1 MLDPL
6 QGCLAHVCEPVLQ
19 HLHARGQRLL
29 LVHLHAANRCGC
41 GCRWSVDSQRLVGTC
56 GLARSARCRQA
67 PAAVRNIASGGSMLE
82 LEPSGRPI
90 TTTKRPAPLLRFTE
104 YSQQNSALSVAA
116 HNIAKR
122 CTIGLHTHTRA
133 HAHTHTHTHTHPH
146 ARTHAHDTPTCNE
159 PLTWS
164 TLSCSR
170 PTRSFSSPALKDSS
184 VWSIMRRFTCD
195 RAHARATSRQ
205 CVHREQSRAT
215 HRGCTRCCT
224 RCTEALAI

>member
-1 MLDPL
+1 MRAGPAA
-6 QGCLAHVCEPVLQ
+6 LAC
-19 HLHARGQRLL
+19 ARPAPSSRPPACGQSMR
-29 LVHLHAANRCGC
+29 VRVSMVSRQPA
-41 GCRWSVDSQRLVGTC
+41 VGTC

-67 PAAVRNIASGGSMLE
+67 PAAVRNIVSVGSMIE

-122 CTIGLHTHTRA
+122 CTIGLHTR
-133 HAHTHTHTHTHPH
+133 THTHPHARTH

-205 CVHREQSRAT
+205 CVHREQGRAT